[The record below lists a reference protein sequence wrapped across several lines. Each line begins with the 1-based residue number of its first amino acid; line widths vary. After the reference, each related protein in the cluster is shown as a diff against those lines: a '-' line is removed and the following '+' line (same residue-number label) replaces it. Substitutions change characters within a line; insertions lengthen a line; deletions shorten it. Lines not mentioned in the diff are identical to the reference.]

1 MLQHEQRQHQ
11 HPADTEEQQGSTGSQ
26 IEQVI
31 LAVCPDDTHDVFRH
45 GKLRDIVTGEEEV
58 GERDQ
63 HGTVDQN
70 EPVLRQE
77 CVADICK
84 RGAQQG
90 RQADRFALAGKIQ
103 PMQQDGKLIQR
114 PERGQDGNERDAQ
127 DDRRG
132 GKDIGSVV
140 VAQVV
145 HGCEPQRERPELLHQ
160 GDEQQVRCSL
170 IQDDD
175 REQGDLGAADDS
187 PGGVLHG
194 VVGFVGGAE

>member
-1 MLQHEQRQHQ
+1 M
-11 HPADTEEQQGSTGSQ
+11 
-26 IEQVI
+26 
-31 LAVCPDDTHDVFRH
+31 
-45 GKLRDIVTGEEEV
+45 
-58 GERDQ
+58 
-63 HGTVDQN
+63 
-70 EPVLRQE
+70 
-77 CVADICK
+77 ADICK

-127 DDRRG
+127 DDRGG
-132 GKDIGSVV
+132 GKDIGSIV

-175 REQGDLGAADDS
+175 REQRNLGAAMIAR
-187 PGGVLHG
+187 VECFMEL
-194 VVGFVGGAE
+194 

>member
-1 MLQHEQRQHQ
+1 M
-11 HPADTEEQQGSTGSQ
+11 
-26 IEQVI
+26 
-31 LAVCPDDTHDVFRH
+31 
-45 GKLRDIVTGEEEV
+45 
-58 GERDQ
+58 
-63 HGTVDQN
+63 
-70 EPVLRQE
+70 
-77 CVADICK
+77 ADICK

-127 DDRRG
+127 DDRGG
-132 GKDIGSVV
+132 GKDIGSIV

-194 VVGFVGGAE
+194 VVGFVGGAERSEQIFQFDMAFLLYSAK